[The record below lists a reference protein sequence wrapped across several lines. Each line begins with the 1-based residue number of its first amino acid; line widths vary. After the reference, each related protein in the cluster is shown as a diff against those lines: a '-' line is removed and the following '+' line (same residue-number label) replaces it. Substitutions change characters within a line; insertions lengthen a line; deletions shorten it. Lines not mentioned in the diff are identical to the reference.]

1 MRGVVKKL
9 LQRFWSPKPPSQAH
23 VVIRATAVINHVI
36 FDVGIDTL
44 VAGTFVLDKRLR
56 LRFVSMA
63 PARPRGI
70 VAALKVSQL
79 EEAVLFRGLGIDDVL
94 DMQVVRQHSASLAR
108 AVVRDLGAQSAALR
122 ALPAQLGPAA

>member
-1 MRGVVKKL
+1 VKKL
-9 LQRFWSPKPPSQAH
+9 LQRFWSPKPASQAH
-23 VVIRATAVINHVI
+23 VIIRATAVINHVI

-44 VAGTFVLDKRLR
+44 VGGTFVLDKRLR

-79 EEAVLFRGLGIDDVL
+79 EEAVLFRDLGIDGVL

-122 ALPAQLGPAA
+122 ALPAQPGR